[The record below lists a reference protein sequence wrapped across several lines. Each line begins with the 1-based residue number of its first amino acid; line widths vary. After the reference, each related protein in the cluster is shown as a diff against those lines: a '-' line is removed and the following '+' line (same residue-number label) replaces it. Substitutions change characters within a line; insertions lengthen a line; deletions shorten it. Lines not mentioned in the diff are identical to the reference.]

1 MIKGSFSAGLEVL
14 LDQKNLSIE
23 ERRRI
28 VATNVAL
35 ELIASVVKKD
45 GAEHSL
51 AEEMKNLS
59 AYVEAIYDALTP

>member
-1 MIKGSFSAGLEVL
+1 MIKGNFSAGLEVL

-35 ELIASVVKKD
+35 DLIATVVKKD
-45 GAEHSL
+45 GDGHAL

-59 AYVEAIYDALTP
+59 VYVDAIYDALSP